1 MQTAAPYDVERM
13 IPEQIASNHL
23 RSSCSP
29 THAGADSAAASY
41 TELRAQSSAVFARIG
56 SFLAD
61 LCEGSHPYIS
71 TAETSVDTNLGS
83 FHDTFSSLQA
93 RHVDENLTVA
103 VLALTKSGELE

>member
-1 MQTAAPYDVERM
+1 MRHNTCVPVGPRHTLE
-13 IPEQIASNHL
+13 L
-23 RSSCSP
+23 RVPSFPS
-29 THAGADSAAASY
+29 DMDAAASY
-41 TELRAQSSAVFARIG
+41 TELRVQSSAVFAKIG

-103 VLALTKSGELE
+103 VLALTKSGELK